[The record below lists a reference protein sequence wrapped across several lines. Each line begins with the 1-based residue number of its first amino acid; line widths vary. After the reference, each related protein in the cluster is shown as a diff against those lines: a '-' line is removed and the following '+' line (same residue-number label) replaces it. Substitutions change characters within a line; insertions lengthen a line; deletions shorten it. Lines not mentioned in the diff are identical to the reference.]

1 MNRPNHWIRVFA
13 SAAFTF
19 LVAAC
24 SSGSD
29 PETPQTPIADP
40 YSFPVPSR
48 IVVKLAPFATVD
60 EALAAE
66 THVDWLHDPASANA
80 VTTAYA
86 AAELR
91 DHLSQ
96 AGIA

>member
-29 PETPQTPIADP
+29 PEPPQTPIADP

-60 EALAAE
+60 MAPERLLRL
-66 THVDWLHDPASANA
+66 DWLK
-80 VTTAYA
+80 
-86 AAELR
+86 
-91 DHLSQ
+91 
-96 AGIA
+96 